1 MAQQRAIGS
10 RLSDV
15 ISKIERDLEGVR
27 DEFLT
32 RMADE
37 IVKESPVWTG
47 RYVTS
52 HSIGTSS
59 AAGQFTGNLES
70 YSQKTT
76 VPEAYKAEARGNLRA
91 DIAKLPKDAD
101 TIYINNNS
109 PHAAF
114 VEYIGWPE
122 QGKGPRAVY
131 SQALNRSKILLQEAI
146 QEVKARQ

>member
-10 RLSDV
+10 KLSDV

-37 IVKESPVWTG
+37 IVQESPVWTG

-91 DIAKLPKDAD
+91 DIAKLPKDANVF
-101 TIYINNNS
+101 YINNNA
-109 PHAAF
+109 PHAEI
-114 VEYIGWPE
+114 VEYKHKHVYE
-122 QGKGPRAVY
+122 SVKKRA
-131 SQALNRSKILLQEAI
+131 KFHLQDAI
-146 QEVKARQ
+146 QAVRARQ